1 MSSHAQFPV
10 LVSILQTMNRRTAV
24 SVIARAFCNLGICS
38 QSIMVLIF
46 CRARTKNEKKHLQRA
61 SKAREKREAEE
72 GADAVVPGM
81 SAPADLLEKHNQF
94 KLPHRSVPIQGVE
107 KQFGVGK
114 RAGLRPWNE
123 RCKLALSE
131 KKFSWLVNQLQE

>member
-1 MSSHAQFPV
+1 
-10 LVSILQTMNRRTAV
+10 
-24 SVIARAFCNLGICS
+24 
-38 QSIMVLIF
+38 MVLIF

-61 SKAREKREAEE
+61 AKAREKREAEE
-72 GADAVVPGM
+72 GAGAVVPGM
-81 SAPADLLEKHNQF
+81 SAPADLLEKHSQF